1 MPSNDLPSGRAGLQ
15 LGRERFERDVI
26 DLLFAITASLR
37 NLRSSRTDPYL
48 GTIWEQQ
55 RPNTREKRGSG
66 ADQKAGRINKIDVP
80 ALSAKPPSPVQ
91 IRAAPPK
98 SLGKPARLC
107 ICGTIRR
114 VADGLNWPQNHSLS
128 G

>member
-1 MPSNDLPSGRAGLQ
+1 MPLNDLPCAA

-55 RPNTREKRGSG
+55 RPNTRENGG
-66 ADQKAGRINKIDVP
+66 AGPTRKQDESTR
-80 ALSAKPPSPVQ
+80 
-91 IRAAPPK
+91 
-98 SLGKPARLC
+98 
-107 ICGTIRR
+107 
-114 VADGLNWPQNHSLS
+114 
-128 G
+128 